1 MKRVAPVCACW
12 RCFVSHAPPFLLPA
26 RPRSVLIVTLITQPH
41 QSLQSIIPLSA
52 PHQDYLLTKHPRV
65 CSVEYTNIIPGV
77 LFGGG
82 TDLPQCRVPV
92 VSSYGRYRTVG
103 YRYRV
108 RTEPYTRVFG
118 GYRGRTE
125 PLRYGIYPRY
135 TLTEVSGTGIQV
147 VPNLPKCRV
156 PVLRSYRTYRSVG
169 VPASS
174 SYRTIPECSVGRVL
188 RPYRTLRTQKTS
200 VGYLPSKCP
209 RYTLVRTLPN
219 IPSLEKNN
227 TQNAYQVHIYHM
239 S

>member
-118 GYRGRTE
+118 RVSRPYRTTSVRYIPPVYPYRSVGYWYSGRTK
-125 PLRYGIYPRY
+125 
-135 TLTEVSGTGIQV
+135 LTKVSGTGIEV
-147 VPNLPKCRV
+147 VPNIPKCRGTGIEFV
-156 PVLRSYRTYRSVG
+156 PNHTG
-169 VPASS
+169 VF
-174 SYRTIPECSVGRVL
+174 GR
-188 RPYRTLRTQKTS
+188 
-200 VGYLPSKCP
+200 
-209 RYTLVRTLPN
+209 
-219 IPSLEKNN
+219 
-227 TQNAYQVHIYHM
+227 
-239 S
+239 